1 MAMSLD
7 ARQRAMLEAMH
18 VRVWWPQNAPQDE
31 ATAVPAA
38 VATGSGAVG
47 GVGGPGA
54 AGASGSAGAAGAPL
68 AAGGLGAAGAPLTT
82 HAALAFT
89 APPGTPMSTH
99 RATAPPAPTSS
110 ATSRLP
116 AAAPAPSRPA
126 APASSALLAAQTLV
140 AGAADSRAE
149 AIATMDWQ
157 TLQQSVAGCQA
168 CKLCSSRKNTV
179 FGVGPTLDDAAKPPR
194 VDWLIV
200 GEAPGE
206 QEDLRGEPFVGP
218 AGKLLDNMLAAVG
231 VSRRGDPAEPQ
242 RAAFIVNVLKCRP
255 PGNRNPE
262 LDEIAQCE
270 PYLKRQIALLQPK
283 IVFAV
288 GRFAVQSLLAASVP
302 NVHATPLGRLRG
314 QVYRYEGVPVVVSY
328 HPAYLLRSLPDK
340 AKAWADLCLAMEQ
353 LAASPSPVA
362 TG

>member
-7 ARQRAMLEAMH
+7 ARQRAMLEEMH

-31 ATAVPAA
+31 AAAASAA
-38 VATGSGAVG
+38 VVAGSAAVG
-47 GVGGPGA
+47 SPGRT
-54 AGASGSAGAAGAPL
+54 GAAGAAGAPL
-68 AAGGLGAAGAPLTT
+68 AAGGPGAAGAPLTAE
-82 HAALAFT
+82 AAVAFT
-89 APPGTPMSTH
+89 APAGTPMSTH
-99 RATAPPAPTSS
+99 RAAAPSAPTSA
-110 ATSRLP
+110 ATARLP
-116 AAAPAPSRPA
+116 GAAPAPSRSA
-126 APASSALLAAQTLV
+126 VPASSALSAAHTLV

-168 CKLCSSRKNTV
+168 CKLCKSRKNTV
-179 FGVGPTLDDAAKPPR
+179 FGVGPTLDDASRPPR

-353 LAASPSPVA
+353 LAAPPSPAVA
-362 TG
+362 D